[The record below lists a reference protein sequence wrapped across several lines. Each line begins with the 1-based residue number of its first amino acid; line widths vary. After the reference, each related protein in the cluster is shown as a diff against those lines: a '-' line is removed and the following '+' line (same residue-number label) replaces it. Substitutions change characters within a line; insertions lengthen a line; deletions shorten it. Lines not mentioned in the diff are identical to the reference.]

1 MAEEFVGL
9 TVKFGANT
17 VEFDNSVK
25 GMNTALTQLKKELQT
40 INQQLKLDPNN
51 VELLNRKMQNFQQ
64 QAEIGA
70 KKIAELRKEQAALG
84 DEKIGTAEWQ
94 KLENEIQKTEAQMQ
108 VVQRAID
115 STQSKLNSITPGKIE
130 YVNRQLDE
138 MSQKLD
144 NAAEKVGKVK
154 EGFEKAGNAVAP
166 FSAAAAG
173 GLAAS
178 VKIAADLDEQI
189 SKTSQVFKTQAKEVD
204 SFTRSAIDNFG
215 MSELSARNIANVYGS
230 IGTGVGIADKE
241 NANMATTL
249 TELTSDMAAFND
261 VSLDRAATALK
272 GVYTGETESIKDM
285 GISLSQ
291 TSLDAYA
298 LEKGLGKSTSQMSE
312 AEKISLRYQ
321 YVLDRMGKQGSIGAA
336 TREMDSFNG
345 QSRKFVENMIEIGKK
360 IGDVVKEAITPFLL
374 KLNELAE
381 GFRKMG
387 DGRIQSVAKA
397 LVAVAVLAPAL
408 LGIAKVLGVVQG
420 VLGGLSK
427 AMLFLKDTKI
437 AGAFAKIFGGV
448 STGPILLVVG
458 AIVAVGVALKQL
470 WDRSETFRN
479 TMADI
484 WESIKTNITNAI
496 KTITGGNGL
505 EGIKVAWE
513 KVWSYLEPAWTLF
526 QEIVGAGAVTIGAA
540 IETITKVFTGL
551 ADIIA
556 GAFSGNHLQVQTGFQ
571 AIYDAFVGFKDR
583 VFEYIGSID
592 WGELAK
598 TAITGIIN
606 GITALGSFLW
616 DAFKLLF
623 NTTIEW
629 IKSVDWAAVGSW
641 VLQTLINGI
650 VALRSFLW
658 TTVQSLF
665 KTAMNFIKSI
675 DWAGV
680 GSTIMNLI
688 ITAIS
693 ALGSMVWN
701 TLKGLFTTAKNNSTN
716 SIDWGSVGNKIIN
729 MIGEAI
735 TTVGGAIWYMLRGA
749 LDTAMSKAKNVDWGS
764 VGKSIVD
771 SIVSGITGLGDA
783 IHNKISSAFE
793 SAKSWV
799 SEKWNALKGSGDFSF
814 SGKMTNSKGQSIQLA
829 SPTMPMLMASG
840 ASSGTNLSITVNTQG
855 NGAKAIAREVEKI
868 IVRRIQS

>member
-1 MAEEFVGL
+1 MAEEFAGL

-64 QAEIGA
+64 QAEVGA

-115 STQSKLNSITPGKIE
+115 NTQSKLKSLTPGNIE

-138 MSQKLD
+138 TSKKLD
-144 NAAEKVGKVK
+144 TAAKKAGKLK
-154 EGFEKAGNAVAP
+154 DGFEKAGKALAP
-166 FSAAAAG
+166 LSTASAG
-173 GLAAS
+173 GLIAGAKAAG
-178 VKIAADLDEQI
+178 DLQEQV
-189 SKTSQVFKTQAKEVD
+189 SKTKAVFKDNSDEMDKFAQG
-204 SFTRSAIDNFG
+204 AIDNIN
-215 MSELSARNIANVYGS
+215 MSENTARGIMNTYGAMGS
-230 IGTGVGIADKE
+230 GLG
-241 NANMATTL
+241 L
-249 TELTSDMAAFND
+249 TEQANKDMAKSLTSLTADVVAFND
-261 VSLDRAATALK
+261 VSEDRASTALK
-272 GVYTGETESIKDM
+272 GIYTGETESLKELGVVM
-285 GISLSQ
+285 TQ
-291 TSLDAYA
+291 TNLDNYA
-298 LEKGLGKSTSQMSE
+298 MAKGYGKTTKEMSE
-312 AEKISLRYQ
+312 SEKVALRYA
-321 YVLDRMGKQGSIGAA
+321 YVQDALSDAQGAA
-336 TREMDSFNG
+336 KREQDSFNG
-345 QSRKFVENMIEIGKK
+345 QLRLFKEQLVEIATNIGKVLIPALEPLLK
-360 IGDVVKEAITPFLL
+360 HLNDMTEKFRAMEPEQLEKVVKAMIG
-374 KLNELAE
+374 LA
-381 GFRKMG
+381 G
-387 DGRIQSVAKA
+387 
-397 LVAVAVLAPAL
+397 LAPAL

-479 TMADI
+479 TISGIFD
-484 WESIKTNITNAI
+484 SIAGSFEVSINLI
-496 KTITGGNGL
+496 KNNMDGL
-505 EGIKVAWE
+505 QNTWKS
-513 KVWSYLEPAWTLF
+513 VWSYIEPAWLLF
-526 QEIVGAGAVTIGAA
+526 QEIVGVAAVIIVSA
-540 IETITKVFTGL
+540 IDT
-551 ADIIA
+551 IA
-556 GAFSGNHLQVQTGFQ
+556 GVFRGLTTIITGVLTGNSYLIQAGFDTILGFLEQ
-571 AIYDAFVGFKDR
+571 FVTNIMTY
-583 VFEYIGSID
+583 VSSID
-592 WGELAK
+592 WGSLAK
-598 TAITGIIN
+598 TAIDGIVA
-606 GITALGSFLW
+606 GITALASLVW
-616 DAFKLLF
+616 NAFITLF
-623 NTTIEW
+623 NIAIDF
-629 IKSVDWAAVGSW
+629 IKSTDWMAVGSW

-650 VALRSFLW
+650 VALGSFLW

-675 DWAGV
+675 DWSGV

-716 SIDWGSVGNKIIN
+716 SIDWGSVGNTIIN
-729 MIGEAI
+729 MIGQAI
-735 TTVGGAIWYMLRGA
+735 STVGGAIWDMLRGA

-814 SGKMTNSKGQSIQLA
+814 RGKMTNSKGQSIQLT

>member
-173 GLAAS
+173 GLIAGAKAAG
-178 VKIAADLDEQI
+178 DLQEQV
-189 SKTSQVFKTQAKEVD
+189 SKTKAVFKENSDEMDKFAQG
-204 SFTRSAIDNFG
+204 AIDNIN
-215 MSELSARNIANVYGS
+215 MSENTARGIMNTYGAMGS
-230 IGTGVGIADKE
+230 GLG
-241 NANMATTL
+241 L
-249 TELTSDMAAFND
+249 TEQANKDMAKSLTSLTADVVAFND
-261 VSLDRAATALK
+261 VSEDRASTALK
-272 GVYTGETESIKDM
+272 GIYTGETESLKELGVVM
-285 GISLSQ
+285 TQ
-291 TSLDAYA
+291 TNLDNYA
-298 LEKGLGKSTSQMSE
+298 MANGYGKTTKEMSE
-312 AEKISLRYQ
+312 SEKVALRYA
-321 YVLDRMGKQGSIGAA
+321 YVQDALADAQGAA
-336 TREMDSFNG
+336 KREQDSFNG
-345 QSRKFVENMIEIGKK
+345 QLRLFKEQLVEIATNIGKVLIPALEPLLK
-360 IGDVVKEAITPFLL
+360 HLNDMTEKFRTMEPEQLEKVVKAMIG
-374 KLNELAE
+374 LA
-381 GFRKMG
+381 G
-387 DGRIQSVAKA
+387 
-397 LVAVAVLAPAL
+397 LAPAL

-479 TMADI
+479 TISGIFD
-484 WESIKTNITNAI
+484 SIAGSFEVSINLI
-496 KTITGGNGL
+496 KNNMDGL
-505 EGIKVAWE
+505 QNTWKS
-513 KVWSYLEPAWTLF
+513 VWSYIEPAWLLF
-526 QEIVGAGAVTIGAA
+526 QEIVGVAAVVIVSA
-540 IETITKVFTGL
+540 IDT
-551 ADIIA
+551 IA
-556 GAFSGNHLQVQTGFQ
+556 GVFRGLTTIITGVLTGNSYLIQAGFDTILGFLEQ
-571 AIYDAFVGFKDR
+571 FVTNIMTY
-583 VFEYIGSID
+583 VSSID
-592 WGELAK
+592 WGSLAK
-598 TAITGIIN
+598 TAIDGIVA
-606 GITALGSFLW
+606 GITALASLVW
-616 DAFKLLF
+616 NAFITLF
-623 NTTIEW
+623 NIAIDF
-629 IKSVDWAAVGSW
+629 IKSVDWMAVGSW

-650 VALRSFLW
+650 VALGSFLW

-688 ITAIS
+688 IKAIS

-729 MIGEAI
+729 MIGQAI
-735 TTVGGAIWYMLRGA
+735 STVGGAIWDMLRGA

-814 SGKMTNSKGQSIQLA
+814 SGTMTNSKGQSIQLA

>member
-64 QAEIGA
+64 QAEVGA

-173 GLAAS
+173 GLIAGAKAAG
-178 VKIAADLDEQI
+178 DLQEQV
-189 SKTSQVFKTQAKEVD
+189 SKTKAVFKDNSDEMDKFAQG
-204 SFTRSAIDNFG
+204 AIDNIN
-215 MSELSARNIANVYGS
+215 MSENTARGIMNTYGAMGS
-230 IGTGVGIADKE
+230 GLG
-241 NANMATTL
+241 L
-249 TELTSDMAAFND
+249 TEQANKDMAKSLTSLTADVVAFND
-261 VSLDRAATALK
+261 VSEDRASTALK
-272 GVYTGETESIKDM
+272 GIYTGETESLKELGVVM
-285 GISLSQ
+285 TQ
-291 TSLDAYA
+291 TNLDNYA
-298 LEKGLGKSTSQMSE
+298 MAKGYGKTTKEMSE
-312 AEKISLRYQ
+312 SEKVALRYA
-321 YVLDRMGKQGSIGAA
+321 YVQDALADAQGAA
-336 TREMDSFNG
+336 KREQDSFNG
-345 QSRKFVENMIEIGKK
+345 QLRLFKEQLVEIATNIGKVLIPALEPLLK
-360 IGDVVKEAITPFLL
+360 HLNDMTEKFRTMEPEQLEKVVKAMIG
-374 KLNELAE
+374 LA
-381 GFRKMG
+381 G
-387 DGRIQSVAKA
+387 
-397 LVAVAVLAPAL
+397 LAPAL

-479 TMADI
+479 TISGIFD
-484 WESIKTNITNAI
+484 SIAGSFEVSINLI
-496 KTITGGNGL
+496 KNNMTGLQNTW
-505 EGIKVAWE
+505 KS
-513 KVWSYLEPAWTLF
+513 VWSYIEPAWLLF
-526 QEIVGAGAVTIGAA
+526 QEIVGVAAVVIVSA
-540 IETITKVFTGL
+540 IDT
-551 ADIIA
+551 IA
-556 GAFSGNHLQVQTGFQ
+556 GVFRGLTTIITGVLTGNSYLIQAGFDTILGFLEQ
-571 AIYDAFVGFKDR
+571 FVTNIMTY
-583 VFEYIGSID
+583 VSSID
-592 WGELAK
+592 WGSLAK
-598 TAITGIIN
+598 TAIDGIVA
-606 GITALGSFLW
+606 GITALASLVW
-616 DAFKLLF
+616 NAFITLF
-623 NTTIEW
+623 NIAIDF
-629 IKSVDWAAVGSW
+629 IKSVDWMAVGSW

-650 VALRSFLW
+650 VALGSFLW

-729 MIGEAI
+729 MIGQAI
-735 TTVGGAIWYMLRGA
+735 STVGGAIWDMLRGA

-764 VGKSIVD
+764 VGQSIVD
-771 SIVSGITGLGDA
+771 GIVAGITGLGDA

-814 SGKMTNSKGQSIQLA
+814 SGTMTNSKGQSIQLA

>member
-64 QAEIGA
+64 QAEVGA

-84 DEKIGTAEWQ
+84 DEKIGTEEWQ

-173 GLAAS
+173 GLIAGAKAAG
-178 VKIAADLDEQI
+178 DLQEQV
-189 SKTSQVFKTQAKEVD
+189 SKTKAVFKDNSDEMDKFAQG
-204 SFTRSAIDNFG
+204 AIDNIN
-215 MSELSARNIANVYGS
+215 MSENTARGIMNTYGAMGS
-230 IGTGVGIADKE
+230 GLG
-241 NANMATTL
+241 L
-249 TELTSDMAAFND
+249 TEQANKDMAKSLTSLTADVVAFND
-261 VSLDRAATALK
+261 VSEDRASTALK
-272 GVYTGETESIKDM
+272 GIYTGETESLKELGVVM
-285 GISLSQ
+285 TQ
-291 TSLDAYA
+291 TNLDNYA
-298 LEKGLGKSTSQMSE
+298 MAKGYGKTTKEMSE
-312 AEKISLRYQ
+312 SEKVALRYA
-321 YVLDRMGKQGSIGAA
+321 YVQDALSDAQGAA
-336 TREMDSFNG
+336 KREQDSFNG
-345 QSRKFVENMIEIGKK
+345 QLRLFKEQLVEIATNIGKVLIPALEPLLK
-360 IGDVVKEAITPFLL
+360 RLNDMTEKFRTMEPEQLEKVVKAMIG
-374 KLNELAE
+374 LA
-381 GFRKMG
+381 G
-387 DGRIQSVAKA
+387 
-397 LVAVAVLAPAL
+397 LAPAL

-479 TMADI
+479 TISGIFD
-484 WESIKTNITNAI
+484 SIAGSFEVSINLI
-496 KTITGGNGL
+496 KNNMDGL
-505 EGIKVAWE
+505 QNTWKS
-513 KVWSYLEPAWTLF
+513 VWSYIEPAWLLF
-526 QEIVGAGAVTIGAA
+526 QEIVGVAAVVIVSA
-540 IETITKVFTGL
+540 IDT
-551 ADIIA
+551 IA
-556 GAFSGNHLQVQTGFQ
+556 GVFRGLTTIITGVLTGNSYLIQAGFDTILGFLEQ
-571 AIYDAFVGFKDR
+571 FVTNIMD
-583 VFEYIGSID
+583 YISTID
-592 WGELAK
+592 WGSLAK
-598 TAITGIIN
+598 TAIDGIVA
-606 GITALGSFLW
+606 GITALASLVW
-616 DAFKLLF
+616 NAFITLF
-623 NTTIEW
+623 NIAIDF
-629 IKSVDWAAVGSW
+629 IKSVDWMAVGSW

-650 VALRSFLW
+650 VALGSFLW

-688 ITAIS
+688 IKAIS

-735 TTVGGAIWYMLRGA
+735 TTVGGAIWDMLRGA
-749 LDTAMSKAKNVDWGS
+749 LDTAMDKAKNVDWGS
-764 VGKSIVD
+764 VGQSIVD
-771 SIVSGITGLGDA
+771 GIVAGITGLGDA
-783 IHNKISSAFE
+783 IHEKISGAFE

-799 SEKWNALKGSGDFSF
+799 SEKWDALKGSGDFSF

>member
-64 QAEIGA
+64 QAEVGA

-173 GLAAS
+173 GLIAGAKAAG
-178 VKIAADLDEQI
+178 DLQEQV
-189 SKTSQVFKTQAKEVD
+189 SKTKAVFKNNSDEMDKFAQG
-204 SFTRSAIDNFG
+204 AIDNIN
-215 MSELSARNIANVYGS
+215 MSENTARGIMNTYGAMGS
-230 IGTGVGIADKE
+230 GLG
-241 NANMATTL
+241 L
-249 TELTSDMAAFND
+249 TEQANKDMAKSLTSLTADVVAFND
-261 VSLDRAATALK
+261 VSEDRASTALK
-272 GVYTGETESIKDM
+272 GIYTGETESLKELGVVM
-285 GISLSQ
+285 TQ
-291 TSLDAYA
+291 TNLDNYA
-298 LEKGLGKSTSQMSE
+298 MAKGYGKTTKEMSE
-312 AEKISLRYQ
+312 SEKVALRYA
-321 YVLDRMGKQGSIGAA
+321 YVQDALSDAQGAA
-336 TREMDSFNG
+336 KREQDSFNG
-345 QSRKFVENMIEIGKK
+345 QLRLFKEQLVEIATNIGKVLIPALEPLLK
-360 IGDVVKEAITPFLL
+360 HLNDMTEKFRTMEPEQLEKVVKAMIG
-374 KLNELAE
+374 LA
-381 GFRKMG
+381 G
-387 DGRIQSVAKA
+387 
-397 LVAVAVLAPAL
+397 LAPAL

-479 TMADI
+479 TISGIFD
-484 WESIKTNITNAI
+484 SIAGSFEVSINLI
-496 KTITGGNGL
+496 KNNMDGL
-505 EGIKVAWE
+505 QNTWKS
-513 KVWSYLEPAWTLF
+513 VWSYIEPAWLLF
-526 QEIVGAGAVTIGAA
+526 QEIVGVAAVVIVSAIDTIAGVFRGLTTIITGVLTGNSYLIQAGF
-540 IETITKVFTGL
+540 ETIL
-551 ADIIA
+551 
-556 GAFSGNHLQVQTGFQ
+556 GFLEQ
-571 AIYDAFVGFKDR
+571 FVTNIMTY
-583 VFEYIGSID
+583 VSSID
-592 WGELAK
+592 WGSLAK
-598 TAITGIIN
+598 TAIDGIVA
-606 GITALGSFLW
+606 GITALASLVW
-616 DAFKLLF
+616 DAFITLF
-623 NTTIEW
+623 NIAIDF
-629 IKSVDWAAVGSW
+629 IKSVDWMAVGSW

-650 VALRSFLW
+650 VALGSFLW

-688 ITAIS
+688 IKAIS

-716 SIDWGSVGNKIIN
+716 SIDWGSIGNKIIK

-735 TTVGGAIWYMLRGA
+735 ATVGGAIWDMLRGA

-814 SGKMTNSKGQSIQLA
+814 SGTMTNSKGQSIQLA

>member
-408 LGIAKVLGVVQG
+408 LGIAKVLGIVQG
-420 VLGGLSK
+420 ALSGLSK

-479 TMADI
+479 TISGIFD
-484 WESIKTNITNAI
+484 SIAGSFEVSINLI
-496 KTITGGNGL
+496 KNNMTGLQNTW
-505 EGIKVAWE
+505 KS
-513 KVWSYLEPAWTLF
+513 VWAYIEPAWLLF
-526 QEIVGAGAVTIGAA
+526 QEIVGVAAVIIVSA
-540 IETITKVFTGL
+540 IDT
-551 ADIIA
+551 IA
-556 GAFSGNHLQVQTGFQ
+556 GVFRGLTTIITGVLTGNSYLIQAGFDTILGFLEQ
-571 AIYDAFVGFKDR
+571 FVTNIMD
-583 VFEYIGSID
+583 YISTID
-592 WGELAK
+592 WGNLAK
-598 TAITGIIN
+598 TAIDGIVA
-606 GITALGSFLW
+606 GITALASLVW
-616 DAFKLLF
+616 DAFITLF
-623 NTTIEW
+623 DIAVEF
-629 IKSVDWAAVGSW
+629 IKSVDWMAVGSW
-641 VLQTLINGI
+641 VLQTLIDGI
-650 VALRSFLW
+650 TALGSFLW
-658 TTVQSLF
+658 NTVQVLF

-688 ITAIS
+688 IKAIS
-693 ALGSMVWN
+693 TLGGMVWD
-701 TLKGLFTTAKNNSTN
+701 TLKGLFTKAKDNSTG
-716 SIDWGSVGNKIIN
+716 SIDWGSIGNKIIK

-735 TTVGGAIWYMLRGA
+735 TTVGGAIWDMLRGA
-749 LDTAMSKAKNVDWGS
+749 LDTAMDKAKNVDWGS
-764 VGKSIVD
+764 VGRSIVNG
-771 SIVSGITGLGDA
+771 IVSGITGLGDA
-783 IHNKISSAFE
+783 IHEKISGAFE

-799 SEKWNALKGSGDFSF
+799 SEKWDALKGSGDFSF